1 MDLRDML
8 NNDAG
13 PGRSSSQQEGS
24 QRGSYPP
31 PLVPQRSSSGTYPA
45 PPPQQHQQQHQQPP
59 PPQGYYHQR
68 PPPPHP
74 HDARPSNPSL
84 PSTPMGLHTPQQQFP
99 SSQYPFPP
107 QPQQHHQPP
116 PQQYSP
122 SQAYPQL
129 TPRQQSHPH
138 YPHSMSPTPPG
149 VHRSSHPY
157 PPQHSQPSTPLG
169 PPMQP
174 YNRQSSLVQG
184 QHQRAASGA
193 SYALQHQVGM
203 PSQSPAH
210 SLPPQSAYP
219 SESPQQYAK
228 RPSIDYPTNVSER
241 DRSLSVSPKTKV
253 VLPTRQNSTD
263 SSWTARE
270 RYPSHEPR
278 APQRSSTDHAI
289 SPLTTTKQSAK
300 ISPSQPRIG
309 SQTPGGFRNILNDDS
324 THHSPLL
331 VSSPAATRG
340 QSIPPHI
347 PQHPHLHHSQS
358 SLSNGSPV
366 QTFEPRAPIKHE
378 SQTAFTSES
387 LLQQPIAPPQPMS
400 QPSLPSSQPQSAP
413 QTTLKRPAES
423 EPEPS
428 APPKKTKKRY
438 AEPPIWARYV
448 PSNPLYDPAV
458 DRMLGPPPDPTQA
471 RRPSPR
477 PNLQIIPPQ
486 QEQTA
491 PQLQQQSA
499 AVAQSNGHPPQ
510 SMMNGHGPVN
520 ATKHPFLGPWE
531 PCIKG
536 SMAQSDQFTLHVG
549 KYLFEEILSRADVG
563 VGNAHNGA
571 LEIEAKLGTLVDR
584 NTDQRVHL
592 PVQNPVVLDRN
603 MSSRLRFESHMTE
616 AHHKRLN
623 EFLNQA
629 VQESAA
635 IPGRHRLDYKH
646 RYEIDSFA
654 QLSQAGLDALPRS
667 ALNYLDPNRQP
678 RLRTSVNERAPPG
691 TDPVIARIVKIR
703 LADLDISCPMSPFDC
718 RISINIEV
726 DMHRP
731 GIDPKAI
738 VDGGETKFGERKKDR
753 LSYTHSVYSVDL
765 TQVKGTDGRKI
776 HELEIEVDAI
786 KLREQAEREAAGQ
799 PNGFGDMVQGLVNNM
814 FTLMSVRLN

>member
-1 MDLRDML
+1 M
-8 NNDAG
+8 A
-13 PGRSSSQQEGS
+13 
-24 QRGSYPP
+24 
-31 PLVPQRSSSGTYPA
+31 
-45 PPPQQHQQQHQQPP
+45 
-59 PPQGYYHQR
+59 
-68 PPPPHP
+68 
-74 HDARPSNPSL
+74 
-84 PSTPMGLHTPQQQFP
+84 LHTPQQQYP

-107 QPQQHHQPP
+107 QAQHHHQQLLQQ
-116 PQQYSP
+116 QQYSP
-122 SQAYPQL
+122 SQTYPQH

-138 YPHSMSPTPPG
+138 YPHSMSPTPPA

-157 PPQHSQPSTPLG
+157 PPQLSQPSTPLG

-174 YNRQSSLVQG
+174 YARQPSLVQA
-184 QHQRAASGA
+184 QHQRATSGA
-193 SYALQHQVGM
+193 SYALQHQVNM
-203 PSQSPAH
+203 ASQSPAH

-219 SESPQQYAK
+219 SESPQAYAK

-263 SSWTARE
+263 SSWTGRE

-278 APQRSSTDHAI
+278 APHRSSTDQAI

-309 SQTPGGFRNILNDDS
+309 SQTPGGFRNLLNDDS
-324 THHSPLL
+324 TQQSPLVL
-331 VSSPAATRG
+331 SSPAAARG
-340 QSIPPHI
+340 QSIPPHP
-347 PQHPHLHHSQS
+347 PQHPQLHHSRS
-358 SLSNGSPV
+358 SLSNDSPV
-366 QTFEPRAPIKHE
+366 QTFEPRGPSKHE
-378 SQTAFTSES
+378 SQTPLTSES
-387 LLQQPIAPPQPMS
+387 LLQQPIAPPESMS
-400 QPSLPSSQPQSAP
+400 QSSLSSSQPQSASQP
-413 QTTLKRPAES
+413 TLKRPAES

-428 APPKKTKKRY
+428 GPPKKTKKRY
-438 AEPPIWARYV
+438 AHPPIWARYM
-448 PSNPLYDPAV
+448 PSNPNYNPDV
-458 DRMLGPPPDPTQA
+458 DQLLGPPPDPTQA

-477 PNLQIIPPQ
+477 PNLQVITPQ
-486 QEQTA
+486 QQAQTT
-491 PQLQQQSA
+491 PQPQQQPPA
-499 AVAQSNGHPPQ
+499 MDQSNGHPPHP
-510 SMMNGHGPVN
+510 MTNGHGPPSPP
-520 ATKHPFLGPWE
+520 THPFLGPWE

-536 SMAQSDQFTLHVG
+536 NMAQSDQFALQVG
-549 KYLFEEILSRADVG
+549 KYLFEEILRRSDVG

-592 PVQNPVVLDRN
+592 PVLNPVVLDRN

-635 IPGRHRLDYKH
+635 LPGRHRLDYKH

-654 QLSQAGLDALPRS
+654 QLSAAGFDALPQS
-667 ALNYLDPNRQP
+667 ALNYLDQARQP
-678 RLRTSVNERAPPG
+678 RLRTSINERAPAG

-703 LADLDISCPMSPFDC
+703 LADLDIFVPGSPFDC

-731 GIDPKAI
+731 GIDPTAI
-738 VDGGETKFGERKKDR
+738 VEGGDTKIGERKKDR

-765 TQVKGTDGRKI
+765 TQVKSADGRKI

-799 PNGFGDMVQGLVNNM
+799 PSGYGDIVQGLVNNI
-814 FTLMSVRLN
+814 FTLMRVPFN

>member
-1 MDLRDML
+1 M
-8 NNDAG
+8 A
-13 PGRSSSQQEGS
+13 
-24 QRGSYPP
+24 
-31 PLVPQRSSSGTYPA
+31 
-45 PPPQQHQQQHQQPP
+45 
-59 PPQGYYHQR
+59 
-68 PPPPHP
+68 
-74 HDARPSNPSL
+74 
-84 PSTPMGLHTPQQQFP
+84 LHTPQQQYP

-107 QPQQHHQPP
+107 QAQSQHHHQPQP
-116 PQQYSP
+116 QQQQQQQYSP
-122 SQAYPQL
+122 SQVYPQL

-149 VHRSSHPY
+149 AAHRSSHPY

-174 YNRQSSLVQG
+174 YVRQPSLVQS
-184 QHQRAASGA
+184 QHQRATSGA

-203 PSQSPAH
+203 PSHSPAH

-219 SESPQQYAK
+219 SESPQPYGK

-241 DRSLSVSPKTKV
+241 DRSLSVSPKTRV

-278 APQRSSTDHAI
+278 APQRSSIDQAI

-309 SQTPGGFRNILNDDS
+309 SQTPGALRNILNDDS
-324 THHSPLL
+324 THHSPLMI
-331 VSSPAATRG
+331 SSPAVARG
-340 QSIPPHI
+340 QSIPPHHV
-347 PQHPHLHHSQS
+347 QHPNLHHSQS

-366 QTFEPRAPIKHE
+366 QPFESRAPIKHE
-378 SQTAFTSES
+378 SQTALISES

-400 QPSLPSSQPQSAP
+400 QSSLPPSHFQPAAQP
-413 QTTLKRPAES
+413 TLKRPAES
-423 EPEPS
+423 DPELSVPV
-428 APPKKTKKRY
+428 KKTKKRY

-448 PSNPLYDPAV
+448 PSNPHYDPDV
-458 DRMLGPPPDPTQA
+458 DRRLGPPPDPTQA

-477 PNLQIIPPQ
+477 PTLHVVTPQ
-486 QEQTA
+486 QQTQATPQTQQELPNVAQPNGHA
-491 PQLQQQSA
+491 PQPPT
-499 AVAQSNGHPPQ
+499 NGHAPA
-510 SMMNGHGPVN
+510 N
-520 ATKHPFLGPWE
+520 APIHPFLGPWE

-536 SMAQSDQFTLHVG
+536 SMAQSDQFTLQVG
-549 KYLFEEILSRADVG
+549 KYLFEEMLGRPEIG

-571 LEIEAKLGTLVDR
+571 LEIEAKLGTLVAKS
-584 NTDQRVHL
+584 TDQRVHL

-603 MSSRLRFESHMTE
+603 MSSQLRFESHMTE

-646 RYEIDSFA
+646 RYEVDSFA
-654 QLSQAGLDALPRS
+654 QLSAAGMDALPES
-667 ALNYLDPNRQP
+667 AYKYLDPNRQP
-678 RLRTSVNERAPPG
+678 RLRTSINERAPAG
-691 TDPVIARIVKIR
+691 SDPVIARIVKIR
-703 LADLDISCPMSPFDC
+703 LADLDIFCPQSPFDC

-731 GIDPKAI
+731 GLDFKAI
-738 VDGGETKFGERKKDR
+738 VEGADSKFGERKKDR

-765 TQVKGTDGRKI
+765 TQVKGADGRKI
-776 HELEIEVDAI
+776 HELEIEVDAL
-786 KLREQAEREAAGQ
+786 KLREQAERERAGQ
-799 PNGFGDMVQGLVNNM
+799 PSGFGDMVQGLVNNI